1 MSFKQDLRQLFKP
14 YFLFNII
21 LSLSYITCRK
31 TPGICNYL
39 FTVEDCEFDGRESE
53 ILFFVVTVVTIRN
66 RKTGSLTMISYLSSS
81 FIYTKIANL
90 ILWFH
95 GDFVMGIIYTI
106 IVILMGLLL
115 PEPAYSGPDKVIYF
129 RGAGSLEEELRCNK
143 GVVWVVAFYTVWN
156 SACAN
161 FAPIFAQLSS
171 DYCLDNFKFGKVDV
185 GRYPDAAVKYWINDS
200 SLSRQLPTIIVF
212 KEGKEIDRRPLID
225 SKGKII
231 KFLFS
236 DESIKVA
243 FDFKTMYE
251 NFINKI
257 INSLSKIG
265 DDIFM
270 EPKNDHLILK
280 TINMTAT
287 AYCTV
292 TLHSIFFTDYEI
304 EENISLEY
312 LFCKLPMKG
321 IMSAFKQHLQKD
333 RNPEFC
339 KIELEQNATKILFR
353 FNYKNDVTIVKTLY
367 LSDGHFEDIVYH
379 KERCEN
385 HIGASAQM
393 FAQVLTNFQAYDVDI
408 SLEIMPQKMLVRN
421 YASGESNVAKS
432 IRSQIIM
439 MAADFSSYKVDGN
452 AEFTFSLKPFKAAI
466 QLAESFALGV
476 LLNFEVPGRPMLL
489 GIKNTTF
496 MVNFVTATLNS
507 NNEEDFNEHM
517 DEEIINIDEGVIPP
531 SPQSPCTKKMKS
543 IFERCNELTFQRDV
557 FNLGDI
563 LAPDSDPDDG

>member
-1 MSFKQDLRQLFKP
+1 VL
-14 YFLFNII
+14 
-21 LSLSYITCRK
+21 
-31 TPGICNYL
+31 
-39 FTVEDCEFDGRESE
+39 V
-53 ILFFVVTVVTIRN
+53 
-66 RKTGSLTMISYLSSS
+66 
-81 FIYTKIANL
+81 
-90 ILWFH
+90 
-95 GDFVMGIIYTI
+95 
-106 IVILMGLLL
+106 
-115 PEPAYSGPDKVIYF
+115 
-129 RGAGSLEEELRCNK
+129 
-143 GVVWVVAFYTVWN
+143 
-156 SACAN
+156 
-161 FAPIFAQLSS
+161 
-171 DYCLDNFKFGKVDV
+171 
-185 GRYPDAAVKYWINDS
+185 
-200 SLSRQLPTIIVF
+200 
-212 KEGKEIDRRPLID
+212 
-225 SKGKII
+225 
-231 KFLFS
+231 
-236 DESIKVA
+236 
-243 FDFKTMYE
+243 
-251 NFINKI
+251 INKI

-312 LFCKLPMKG
+312 LFLR
-321 IMSAFKQHLQKD
+321 LQ
-333 RNPEFC
+333 PEFC

-507 NNEEDFNEHM
+507 NNE
-517 DEEIINIDEGVIPP
+517 
-531 SPQSPCTKKMKS
+531 
-543 IFERCNELTFQRDV
+543 
-557 FNLGDI
+557 
-563 LAPDSDPDDG
+563 